1 MKNSRFTKVG
11 ILGVV
16 SLALVSGC
24 GLYDFGGGGPTAEV
38 NGNIDDVRP
47 ADTGRDIVVFVYRS
61 KGDADDCS
69 NPVLPDQSGSYQSE
83 ELQDGVTDFRIK
95 NSQAGR
101 LTIVFLLDEA
111 GRDADGRIDPGDP
124 IAVLND
130 PDCILDDVPNRYIVT
145 AEDVRINFTDSN
157 ANGFP
162 ASGRAEAAD
171 LFEGPE

>member
-1 MKNSRFTKVG
+1 MKNSRFTNVG
-11 ILGVV
+11 ILAVV
-16 SLALVSGC
+16 SLALLSGC
-24 GLYDFGGGGPTAEV
+24 GIYGNDGGGPTADV

-61 KGDADDCS
+61 KGDAADCS
-69 NPVLPDQSGSYQSE
+69 NPVLPDQSGSFQSE
-83 ELQDGVTDFRIK
+83 QLEDGETDFRIR

-101 LTIVFLLDEA
+101 LTVVFLLDEA
-111 GRDADGRIDPGDP
+111 GREADGRIDPGDP

-130 PDCILDDVPNRYIVT
+130 PDCILDDVPNKYIVT

-162 ASGRAEAAD
+162 APGRAEAAR
-171 LFEGPE
+171 LSEAPE